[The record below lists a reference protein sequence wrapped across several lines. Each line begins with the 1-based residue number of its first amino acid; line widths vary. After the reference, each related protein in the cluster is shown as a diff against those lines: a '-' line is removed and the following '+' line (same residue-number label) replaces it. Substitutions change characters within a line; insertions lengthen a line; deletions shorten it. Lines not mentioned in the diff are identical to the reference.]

1 MINEKFPIRF
11 FRLFGLLDG
20 ISLLIL
26 LCIAMPLKYWA
37 DIPLAVTIA
46 GSVHGAIFVTYGI
59 SIAVAQLF
67 IRWKLYWS
75 IVAVIVAFIPFGNF
89 VLDRYL
95 KKHEQSFLAKPL
107 PLLWIVYSIIFFTF
121 IDLFTQLPVMS
132 TYAQSLGATLTVAG
146 FIVGVYSLSNTGGNI
161 LAGVLTDKLGAF
173 KVLVAGLIGTS
184 VLLVCYQF
192 VHSPNTLLILRF
204 LHGFIGGLIVPAA
217 FTFVANQ
224 SKKDKEGSQN
234 AVTGAF
240 VGIAAI
246 IGPAFSGIMAART
259 SAPTVFM
266 VVAVLGFLLTII
278 TLFSLRNVKFQQQ
291 KKLAR
296 PFQWNKQLVSS
307 FMGAFLLMFSQGAL
321 AYLLPLRVAQFGY
334 DSRFSGTLLSV
345 FGIVVVCIF
354 VMRTKYMFDK
364 ISPQYSLMLGLSLLA
379 LSQLLLG
386 VIDHVGIYYVILA
399 MYGVGFAFLF
409 PAINVL
415 LMRGTTNENRGKAYG
430 FFYAFFSLGVVAGSS
445 GLALLQLKLEGLF
458 FATSGLLLCGAAL
471 VYVMKAVAAQKPSYS
486 SNSL

>member
-1 MINEKFPIRF
+1 MINKKFPIRF

-20 ISLLIL
+20 ISLLVL

-46 GSVHGAIFVTYGI
+46 GSVHGAIFVLYAI
-59 SIAVAQLF
+59 SVAVAQLF

-75 IVAVIVAFIPFGNF
+75 LLAAVVAFVPFGNF

-95 KKHEQSFLAKPL
+95 KKHEHKFMAQPI
-107 PLLWIVYSIIFFTF
+107 PMLWIVYSIIFFTF

-132 TYAQSLGATLTVAG
+132 TYAQSLGASLTLAG
-146 FIVGVYSLSNTGGNI
+146 FIVGAYSLSNTGGNI

-173 KVLVAGLIGTS
+173 KVLTAGLIGTS
-184 VLLVCYQF
+184 MLLVCYRF
-192 VHSPNTLLILRF
+192 IASPEALLVLRF

-224 SKKDKEGSQN
+224 SKKNKEGSQN

-259 SAPTVFM
+259 SAPTVFL
-266 VVAVLGFLLTII
+266 VVAVFGLLLTFV
-278 TLFSLRNVKFQQQ
+278 TLFSLRKVKFKQD
-291 KKLAR
+291 KKAAL
-296 PFQWNKQLVSS
+296 PFQWNKQVIAS
-307 FMGAFLLMFSQGAL
+307 FVGAFMLMFSQGAL

-345 FGIVVVCIF
+345 FGLVVVFIF

-364 ISPQYSLMLGLSLLA
+364 IAPQYGLALGLSLLG

-386 VIDHVGIYYVILA
+386 TVDIVAFYYVVLA
-399 MYGVGFAFLF
+399 IYGIGFAFLF
-409 PAINVL
+409 PSINVL

-430 FFYAFFSLGVVAGSS
+430 YFYAFFSLGVVAGSS
-445 GLALLQLKLEGLF
+445 GLGLLQIKLEGLF
-458 FATSGLLLCGAAL
+458 LVTSILLVCGAVLIFA
-471 VYVMKAVAAQKPSYS
+471 MKTTAAQKQSYS
-486 SNSL
+486 NNSM